1 MAKMT
6 TAQRNEMVKTNIVSK
21 LNLAEEIDGMVQVGD
36 FKYAFMTEVDGE
48 ERWAEVTVIAKNN
61 KATAT
66 SDAQDPFQVV
76 EDWAFEKNERAKAKE
91 LADKKKAEKISKSKA
106 KSTKKSEE

>member
-6 TAQRNEMVKTNIVSK
+6 TAQKNEMVKTNIVSK
-21 LNLAEEIDGMVQVGD
+21 LNLGEEIDGMVQVGD
-36 FKYAFMTEVDGE
+36 FKYAFMTDVDGE
-48 ERWAEVTVIAKNN
+48 ERWAEVTVVAKNN

-66 SDAQDPFQVV
+66 SDAYDPFQVAK
-76 EDWAFEKNERAKAKE
+76 DWEFEKNERAKAKE

-106 KSTKKSEE
+106 KPAKKSEE